1 MVNESNR
8 SLAEFLGKTVWNDR
22 FAQIRGKIVTPTRG
36 ARLAASRFAAEC
48 AIEKA
53 RRGQPLSVPETA
65 LVELATRIPALHDS
79 LTAKGKTRLN
89 QTLTAAMTGEQTLL
103 PVLHLLHTAT
113 LQQSRG
119 FDVSFTGLNEAT
131 PFDLLIT
138 RENATAEVA
147 CDAISAEDGRAIH
160 RGVWTQLID
169 QIDPD
174 LQTWLAAHPGRYL
187 LKMTLPQG
195 LKPEPDNLSAL
206 QSRIK
211 TMLATATRADYDEAA
226 VLRLDPLLLAGA
238 QANDAKQTG
247 IMANLRREFGPEAHF
262 SVTEAGSSLAGGSLF
277 IMAARGGAENEV
289 AGAVRRRMAA
299 IAPARL
305 TGARPGILAMF
316 VEDTDQLEWRTL
328 REKLLLEGE
337 ARQFLTFPEARPVI
351 AVTCASR
358 YELINAGAP
367 EGDLRFRNPMHPAA
381 KSAAL
386 APAVLSTV

>member
-1 MVNESNR
+1 MGNTSHA
-8 SLAEFLGKTVWNDR
+8 SLADFLGKTAWADR
-22 FAQIRGKIVTPTRG
+22 VAQIRAKIQPPTRAG
-36 ARLAASRFAAEC
+36 KLAAGRFAAEC

-53 RRGQPLSVPETA
+53 RRGQPLSAPEAA
-65 LVELATRIPALHDS
+65 LVELATRLPALHDS
-79 LTAKGKTRLN
+79 LCAAGKTRLN
-89 QTLTAAMTGEQTLL
+89 QDLTAAMTGEQTLI
-103 PVLHLLHTAT
+103 PVLHLLHTAQ
-113 LQQSRG
+113 LQQARG
-119 FDVSFTGLNEAT
+119 FTVSFTGLNEAT

-138 RENATAEVA
+138 REGAAAEIA
-147 CDAISAEDGRAIH
+147 CDTISAEDGRAVH

-195 LKPEPDNLSAL
+195 LKPEPDNLPAL
-206 QSRIK
+206 QTRIK
-211 TMLATATRADYDEAA
+211 NMLASAKRADYDEAA

-238 QANDAKQTG
+238 QANDLPQTG

-262 SVTEAGSSLAGGSLF
+262 SVTEAGPSLF
-277 IMAARGGAENEV
+277 VMAARGGAENEV

-305 TGARPGILAMF
+305 TGTKPGILAMF

-367 EGDLRFRNPMHPAA
+367 GGDLRFRNPMHPAA
-381 KSAAL
+381 KSPAL